1 MRIACVGGGPAGLYA
16 SVLMKLHDSGHDVC
30 VYERNEARTA
40 PGWGVTFSVDLLQRL
55 YRGDP
60 VSARQ
65 VQDSVIRWRE
75 QVLRIRGEQ
84 NVLRGGDVYNISR
97 VQLLRILAKRALDL
111 DVRIEYCKEISDPA
125 DLADTDLI
133 VATDGLNSR
142 IRQASQFP
150 TTESLGRNKHIWLG
164 SDKLF
169 KAFGYLF
176 APSDEGWLWAYAY
189 AINDTHSTFIVECT
203 PETWEALGFGAM
215 STDEA
220 LPVLE
225 RIFGDYLEG
234 HRLIGTLGDGSKARW
249 ANFRTISNEHWH
261 SGNVVLA
268 GDSART
274 ANFTIGMGTTLAIGD
289 AIALAESLR
298 EQDDI
303 EPALTR
309 YEARRKAEIA
319 SILAEAR
326 YSEQW
331 FENIARYVDLKPHQ
345 MGELLWARRSPL
357 VASLPPKVS
366 YALHRVRARL
376 AS

>member
-16 SVLMKLHDSGHDVC
+16 SVLMKLHDPGRDVC

-55 YRGDP
+55 YDSDP

-65 VQDSVIRWRE
+65 VQESVISWQE
-75 QVLRIRGEQ
+75 QVLRIRGEED
-84 NVLRGGDVYNISR
+84 VLRGGDVYNISR
-97 VQLLRILAKRALDL
+97 VQLLRLLAERARDL
-111 DVRIEYCKEISDPA
+111 DVRIEYGKEISDPA
-125 DLADTDLI
+125 DLADADLI
-133 VATDGLNSR
+133 VAADGLYSR
-142 IRQASQFP
+142 IRQASQFV
-150 TTESLGRNKHIWLG
+150 TNESLGRNKHIWLG

-189 AINDTHSTFIVECT
+189 AINDTHSTFIVECA
-203 PETWEALGFGAM
+203 PETWAALGFGAM

-225 RIFGDYLEG
+225 RIFRDYLDG

-261 SGNVVLA
+261 TGNVVLA
-268 GDSART
+268 GDSAHT

-298 EQDDI
+298 DHGDI
-303 EPALTR
+303 ESALTR

-319 SILAEAR
+319 PILAEAR
-326 YSEQW
+326 HSQQW
-331 FENIARYVDLKPHQ
+331 FENTARYVDLKPRQ

-366 YALHRVRARL
+366 YALRRAQGRL
-376 AS
+376 GN